1 MFEKGNEW
9 LRIDL
14 HLHTISDD
22 EFKYGRKNFEIDYVN
37 ALDKAGIKIA
47 AITNHNKFEK
57 EEFLRL
63 SKLAKEKNIWLL
75 PGVELE
81 VKDGKRGL
89 HTLFIFDEK
98 DIDFIESFIH
108 NNYNKYDDEKNKN
121 LGDVIKFVEERKK
134 EYILILAHVENNKG
148 FFKEL
153 SPANYHSWIKQ
164 DYFRNKILALQDAN
178 KSSVEKFENEIRK
191 IKKGEY
197 KNSLPAYVS
206 FIDAKSI
213 DDIVNKDRKTYVK
226 LGEFNFEA
234 LRFAF
239 LNHFIRISLE
249 KKDIT
254 YPRILSLKI
263 NGEFVNNILYF
274 NSSLN
279 TLIGVRGSGKSTII
293 ELLRWGLG
301 LEPLKNSD
309 DKYKEALIKNALG
322 SAGEVEIKII
332 AGNGEK
338 YLIKRNIIDFKP
350 RIYNSDEKI
359 NINLDE
365 LFKVFYFGQKDLSM
379 IVKDNA
385 YRLNFFDEFIDLK
398 ELKEKEKKI
407 LNELKNELIKL
418 KNLEISTSIEEIE
431 SKINAI
437 VEKLK
442 LYKDLKVS
450 DLLHEQKE
458 FNRDKEIYKHIKNAI
473 LEIKKELENLFS
485 LHKESFDSL
494 SEYDYKF
501 LKNFKSKFL
510 NLKEKYFLKQ
520 KEMLQII
527 DEFFISLNEEE
538 KIIENNQE
546 NFSKKLSSLKEKLGN
561 VDTKEF
567 LNMNRELE
575 KLKII
580 KKDTENKQKLLK
592 EIKNKIDNLIERL
605 LDIRKE
611 IFKKRESFANEINKN
626 LSFLRVKFD
635 FSSDVDDYIEF
646 LINIFK
652 GHNIRKQ
659 KIEEIARKYKT
670 GYELVNNYNDDDKIR
685 NIIKEKF
692 NEILPFIP
700 KDRVIIE
707 YKVNL
712 DYKELEKLSL
722 GQRAATI
729 LALLLYNAKYPIIID
744 QPEDDIDNSTIYE
757 GIIKNLL
764 SKKDENQFIFATH
777 NSNIVVLGDSDEVFV
792 CKNENE
798 KLSLTTGSIDKKE
811 IQKEIINIMEGGK
824 EAFMRRKDIYKVWK

>member
-1 MFEKGNEW
+1 MFKNGNNW
-9 LRIDL
+9 IRIDL
-14 HLHTISDD
+14 HLHTISDS
-22 EFKYGRKNFEIDYVN
+22 EFKYSGSSFEKDYIS

-249 KKDIT
+249 KKDII

-263 NGEFVNNILYF
+263 DGEFVNNTLYF
-274 NSSLN
+274 NNSLN

-301 LEPLKNSD
+301 LSPLKHSD
-309 DKYKEALIKNALG
+309 DKYKDALIKNALG
-322 SAGEVEIKII
+322 SAGEVEIEIV
-332 AGNGEK
+332 AQNGEK

-398 ELKEKEKKI
+398 ELKEKEEKI

-450 DLLHEQKE
+450 DLLQEQKE

-527 DEFFISLNEEE
+527 NEFFISLNEEE

-546 NFSKKLSSLKEKLGN
+546 NFSKKLSNLKEKLGD

-580 KKDTENKQKLLK
+580 KKDTENKQKLLADL
-592 EIKNKIDNLIERL
+592 KNKIDNLIERL
-605 LDIRKE
+605 LYIRKE
-611 IFKKRESFANEINKN
+611 IFKKRESFANEINKD
-626 LSFLRVKFD
+626 LSFLKVKFD
-635 FSSDVDDYIEF
+635 FISDVDDYIEF